1 MGFNKG
7 EYNMS
12 SFSDATKKIVQNYR
26 IPEESKPDLGSMGKG
41 FMSSR
46 NKTPEPTKLDAVAQ
60 IMSNIRKER
69 EKLKNG

>member
-1 MGFNKG
+1 
-7 EYNMS
+7 MS

-26 IPEESKPDLGSMGKG
+26 MPEDSKSNSSSMTKG
-41 FMSSR
+41 FMASR

>member
-1 MGFNKG
+1 KG

-12 SFSDATKKIVQNYR
+12 SFSDATKRVVQNYR
-26 IPEESKPDLGSMGKG
+26 IPENNKPDEGSMGKG
-41 FMSSR
+41 FMASR